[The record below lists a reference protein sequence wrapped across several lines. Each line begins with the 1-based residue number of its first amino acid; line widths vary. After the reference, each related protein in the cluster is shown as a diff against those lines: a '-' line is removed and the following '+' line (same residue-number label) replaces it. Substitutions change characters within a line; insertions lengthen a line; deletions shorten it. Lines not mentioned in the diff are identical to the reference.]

1 MGLQKQKISNGVNKL
16 FNKKKHFFI
25 LAFSALLLPYSVFA
39 STMYIDTDH
48 SDFFVGDTI
57 LFNVRIDSEGKN
69 INAVEGEVLL
79 DHAADGVSLTDIN
92 TAGSKFSLWLSKPFP
107 SENNISISFT
117 GGSPGGLISK
127 DAVVFNIVLKL
138 QEAGQVALSPSNIGV
153 YLNDGQGTK
162 DEVSIKDLIINVLP
176 KISDAK
182 AVDDWNVIISNDKT
196 PPEPFEIT
204 LGKDPSIFDNQYFVS
219 FFTADAESGVA
230 YYEVQEGER
239 GFVRAE
245 SPYILQN
252 QSLKNLIKVKA
263 IDKAS
268 NERIEELIPP
278 TPTTLFNKNILFWIV
293 AFIIVTVILYVF
305 WRNFRRKIK
314 I

>member
-127 DAVVFNIVLKL
+127 DAIVFNIVLKL
-138 QEAGQVALSPSNIGV
+138 QETGQITLSPNNIGV
-153 YLNDGQGTK
+153 YLNDGKGTK
-162 DEVSIKDLIINVLP
+162 DEVSIKNLIINVLP
-176 KISDAK
+176 KISDAQS
-182 AVDDWNVIISNDKT
+182 ADDWSNIISNDKT
-196 PPEPFEIT
+196 APESFEIT
-204 LGKDPSIFDNQYFVS
+204 PGKDPSIFDNQYFIS
-219 FFTADAESGVA
+219 FFTTDAESGVA

-239 GFVRAE
+239 DFVRAE
-245 SPYILQN
+245 SPYLLQD

-263 IDKAS
+263 VDKAG
-268 NERIEELIPP
+268 NERIEELAPSKMPLYQI
-278 TPTTLFNKNILFWIV
+278 
-293 AFIIVTVILYVF
+293 FIIIGIIIVGIIILKIRRRL
-305 WRNFRRKIK
+305 WRKKI
-314 I
+314 

>member
-107 SENNISISFT
+107 SENNTSISFV

-127 DAVVFNIVLKL
+127 DAIVFNIVLKL
-138 QEAGQVALSPSNIGV
+138 QETGQITLSPNNIGV
-153 YLNDGQGTK
+153 YLNDGKGTK
-162 DEVSIKDLIINVLP
+162 DEVSIKNLIINVLP
-176 KISDAK
+176 KISDAQS
-182 AVDDWNVIISNDKT
+182 ADDWSNIISNDKT
-196 PPEPFEIT
+196 APESFEIT
-204 LGKDPSIFDNQYFVS
+204 PGKDPSIFDNQYFIS
-219 FFTADAESGVA
+219 FFTTDAESGVA

-239 GFVRAE
+239 DFVRAE
-245 SPYILQN
+245 SPYLLQD

-263 IDKAS
+263 VDKAG
-268 NERIEELIPP
+268 NERIEELAPSKMPLYQI
-278 TPTTLFNKNILFWIV
+278 
-293 AFIIVTVILYVF
+293 FIIIGIIIVGIIILKIRRRL
-305 WRNFRRKIK
+305 WRKKI
-314 I
+314 